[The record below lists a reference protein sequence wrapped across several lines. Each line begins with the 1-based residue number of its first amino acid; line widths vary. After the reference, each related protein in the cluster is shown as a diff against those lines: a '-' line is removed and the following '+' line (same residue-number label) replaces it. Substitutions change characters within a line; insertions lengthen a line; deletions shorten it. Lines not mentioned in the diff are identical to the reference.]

1 LNEISL
7 QKKQLRREA
16 GERRLICHAADAAD
30 GGKAGLAAAGHFMA
44 AVVNGAAPEMVAAY
58 WAVRDELATQP
69 LLARLNDSAVA
80 TCLPVV
86 AQAAAPL
93 VFRRWRP
100 GAPMVNGVHDIPIP
114 DEEAPE
120 AVPVV
125 LVVPMLA
132 FDAVGYRLGYGGGY
146 YDRTLQALRSSG
158 GEVLAVGFAYEEQEI
173 DDVPHDHLDQP
184 LDWVVTERGARK
196 VQG

>member
-1 LNEISL
+1 M
-7 QKKQLRREA
+7 
-16 GERRLICHAADAAD
+16 AD

-69 LLARLNDSAVA
+69 LLACLNDSAVA

-86 AQAAAPL
+86 AQTAAPL
-93 VFRRWRP
+93 VFRQWRP
-100 GAPMVNGVHDIPIP
+100 GAPMINGVHDIPVP
-114 DEEAPE
+114 DESAAE
-120 AVPVV
+120 AVPAV

-132 FDAVGYRLGYGGGY
+132 FDAAGYRLGYGGGY
-146 YDRTLQALRSSG
+146 YDRTLQALRGKGGEGGEG
-158 GEVLAVGFAYEEQEI
+158 GEVLAVGFAYEEQEM

-196 VQG
+196 VQR